1 MQETIIGL
9 KKLESLPCASC
20 RKECFSELLGT
31 YALVLIGPGII
42 IALSIFP
49 GTSSLLVL
57 GIVAL
62 SFAGTVAGVI
72 ISLGKYSAHINPA
85 VTVAHAFSGKMKR
98 SLLVPYI
105 SFQILGGLM
114 AGITLR
120 LLLGPNSTAVSLG
133 ATKLVS
139 TVSPAAGIVLET
151 VGTLALVF
159 IILITTDTVSDTRWQ
174 GFIIGTSLFVLILFF
189 GPLTGASF
197 NPARSLGPAIASG
210 YMTNQIVY
218 WIGPLSGGLTG
229 AALYNLVKYYGR
241 KGKDEGLPVCMC

>member
-1 MQETIIGL
+1 M
-9 KKLESLPCASC
+9 
-20 RKECFSELLGT
+20 
-31 YALVLIGPGII
+31 
-42 IALSIFP
+42 
-49 GTSSLLVL
+49 LVL

-62 SFAGTVAGVI
+62 SFGATVAGVI

-85 VTVAHAFSGKMKR
+85 VTVAHAVSGKMKR

-114 AGITLR
+114 AGLTLR
-120 LLLGPNSTAVSLG
+120 LFPGPTASAVSLG
-133 ATKLVS
+133 STKLVS
-139 TVSPAAGIVLET
+139 TVSPATGIVLET

-159 IILITTDTVSDTRWQ
+159 IILITTDTVTGAKRQ
-174 GFIIGTSLFVLILFF
+174 GIVIGITLFVLILVF

-197 NPARSLGPAIASG
+197 NPTRSLGPAIASG
-210 YMTNQIVY
+210 YLTNQIVY

-241 KGKDEGLPVCMC
+241 KGGDEGRSVCMC